1 MGTEQ
6 IQEIVN
12 NQPDT
17 MLRRIGDKII
27 HAERIFFDEG
37 RAAF

>member
-17 MLRRIGDKII
+17 LLRRIGEKII
-27 HAERIFFDEG
+27 NRERIFFDEG
-37 RAAF
+37 CNSF